1 VSIKFPTNT
10 FFDRIKNFFFKYRYQ
25 LLAAFLFINLG
36 YYICLPSRL
45 FKTPTSTVLFD
56 KDGKLL
62 GAKIANDGQ
71 WRFPHNSALPDK
83 FAKAII
89 CFEDKRFNRHWGV
102 DFWAMSR
109 ALWGN
114 MSSGEMQSGASTI
127 SMQVIRLSRN
137 NPNRTVPEKLWEMLL
152 ATRMEWGYSK
162 KQILAFYCSNAP
174 FGANV
179 VGLDAAAWKY
189 FGRSADQLSW
199 AEAAMLAVL
208 PNSPSLINLGKNR
221 TKLKAKRDRLLEKLK
236 KEGHIDEMT
245 CRLSKLEELP
255 EKPQVLPRLAPHLLE
270 RVHEKEV
277 LTKKLPN
284 GIVQTT
290 IDADLQS
297 RVAEVLEAH
306 SLRMSENL
314 VYNAAALVIDAQTG
328 DVLVYLG
335 NTPNVSAEHGAE
347 VDIITAPRSSG
358 SILKPLLY
366 ASMLHDGEMLPGTIF
381 PDIPSQF
388 GAYTPKNFD
397 LGHDGAVAAKEVIS
411 RSLNVPSVQ
420 MLYKYSPTRFHS
432 KLKQLGMTTLNNSSE
447 HYGLT
452 LVLGGAET
460 TLWDLGGIYSSMARN
475 LWHYNIFSSNY
486 APEGYMPLNYHRNKS
501 RKISNVTNLTRV
513 TQSTLSA
520 AAIWHTFEAMQEV
533 GRPGSEG
540 YWEQFT
546 SSSRIAWK
554 TGTSFGFRDAWA
566 VGVTPRYVVAVW
578 VGNADGEGR
587 PGIVG
592 VSAAGPLLFDIFHI
606 LGHSRQWFEK
616 PYDDMLQ
623 MPVCRHSGHLAGE
636 YCVEIDSVWIQA
648 SGRKTP
654 ICPYHKMIHLSADSK
669 YRVHSECE
677 SPGNMRHESFFVL
690 PPSQEWFYTKKDP
703 SYQVLPPYRE
713 DCKSSLSESRKSMEL
728 IYPASDDV
736 QIFVPRNLDQNKS
749 RTVFEAAH
757 SKPKTLIYWHLD
769 DKYIGTTKEIHGMS
783 LNPSI
788 GKHRITLVDEH
799 GESIERFFEVIEN

>member
-1 VSIKFPTNT
+1 M
-10 FFDRIKNFFFKYRYQ
+10 
-25 LLAAFLFINLG
+25 LINLG
-36 YYICLPSRL
+36 YYFCLPRHL

-62 GAKIANDGQ
+62 GAKIAKDGQ
-71 WRFPHNSALPDK
+71 WRFPHNSAVPEK

-102 DFWAMSR
+102 DFLAMSR

-114 MSSGEMQSGASTI
+114 MSSGERQSGASTI

-137 NPNRTVPEKLWEMLL
+137 NPYRTVPEKIWEMLL

-162 KQILAFYCSNAP
+162 KQILAFYSSNAP

-221 TKLKAKRDRLLEKLK
+221 TKLKTKRDRLLDKLK

-245 CRLSKLEELP
+245 CRLSKLEDLP
-255 EKPQVLPRLAPHLLE
+255 EKPQTLPRLAPHLLE

-277 LTKKLPN
+277 LAKKLPN
-284 GIVQTT
+284 GIVHTT

-297 RVAEVLEAH
+297 RVAEVLAAH
-306 SLRMSENL
+306 SQRMSENL
-314 VYNAAALVIDAQTG
+314 VFNAAALVIDAQTG
-328 DVLVYLG
+328 DILVYLG
-335 NTPNVSAEHGAE
+335 NTPNVSAVHGAE
-347 VDIITAPRSSG
+347 VDIITAKRSSG

-366 ASMLHDGEMLPGTIF
+366 AAMLHDGEILPKTIF

-388 GAYTPKNFD
+388 GAYTPKNYD
-397 LGHDGAVAAKEVIS
+397 HGHDGAVSAKEVIS
-411 RSLNVPSVQ
+411 RSLNVPSVH
-420 MLYKYSPTRFHS
+420 MLYRYSPTRFYH
-432 KLKQLGMTTLNNSSE
+432 KLKQLGMSTLNNSPD

-486 APEGYMPLNYHRNKS
+486 APEGYQPLNYHRYKS

-513 TQSTLSA
+513 SQSPLSA

-533 GRPGSEG
+533 GRPGIEG

-554 TGTSFGFRDAWA
+554 TGTSYGFRDAWA

-592 VSAAGPLLFDIFHI
+592 VSAAGPLLFDIFHV
-606 LGHSRQWFEK
+606 LGQRVNGSKNLMMICCKCLSVVIR
-616 PYDDMLQ
+616 DTLQ
-623 MPVCRHSGHLAGE
+623 VKIARKLIQFGFRAQGGKQL
-636 YCVEIDSVWIQA
+636 SV
-648 SGRKTP
+648 
-654 ICPYHKMIHLSADSK
+654 
-669 YRVHSECE
+669 
-677 SPGNMRHESFFVL
+677 
-690 PPSQEWFYTKKDP
+690 
-703 SYQVLPPYRE
+703 
-713 DCKSSLSESRKSMEL
+713 L
-728 IYPASDDV
+728 I
-736 QIFVPRNLDQNKS
+736 IK
-749 RTVFEAAH
+749 
-757 SKPKTLIYWHLD
+757 
-769 DKYIGTTKEIHGMS
+769 
-783 LNPSI
+783 
-788 GKHRITLVDEH
+788 
-799 GESIERFFEVIEN
+799 